1 MLIFRKEK
9 MLARIEREGLM
20 HLVGPTEQAAMDL
33 LDGREVKPNLWRQ
46 TVHQEDAWYCTTAD
60 GEQFPV
66 NPDDCDDVAEN
77 AALES

>member
-33 LDGREVKPNLWRQ
+33 LDGREIKPNLWRQ
-46 TVHQEDAWYCTTAD
+46 TVHQEDTWY
-60 GEQFPV
+60 
-66 NPDDCDDVAEN
+66 
-77 AALES
+77 